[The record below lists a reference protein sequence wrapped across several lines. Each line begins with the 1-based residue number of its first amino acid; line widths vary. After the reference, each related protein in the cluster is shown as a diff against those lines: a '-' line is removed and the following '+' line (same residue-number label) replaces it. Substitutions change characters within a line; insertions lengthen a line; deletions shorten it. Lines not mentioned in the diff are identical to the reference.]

1 MLDTSSVA
9 TTESSTATEA
19 VEAEESKETPTHVAS
34 SLLDGTLNA
43 GDIAAITP
51 LIDKLIC
58 EVQVAYRET
67 REEAERRVCRWMVAT
82 GLAGNHRQWI
92 SEVRRRLA

>member
-1 MLDTSSVA
+1 MLDISSVSA
-9 TTESSTATEA
+9 TESSTATEA

-34 SLLDGTLNA
+34 SPLHGTLNA
-43 GDIAAITP
+43 GDIAAIAP

-67 REEAERRVCRWMVAT
+67 REEAERRVYRWMVAT
-82 GLAGNHRQWI
+82 GLAGNHWQWI